1 MSYMLQPNILL
12 LKEGTESN
20 QGKSQIISNINSCM
34 GLVELV
40 RSTLVISVNKNL
52 GSKRNGQNDHR

>member
-1 MSYMLQPNILL
+1 MSYMLQPNIVL

-20 QGKSQIISNINSCM
+20 QGKAQIISNINSCM

-40 RSTLVISVNKNL
+40 KSTLVFFIVKL
-52 GSKRNGQNDHR
+52 GSQRHGQNDHR

>member
-1 MSYMLQPNILL
+1 MLQPNILL

-20 QGKSQIISNINSCM
+20 QGKAQIISNINSCM

-40 RSTLVISVNKNL
+40 RSTLVIFSLKL
-52 GSKRNGQNDHR
+52 GPQRHGQDDHR

>member
-1 MSYMLQPNILL
+1 MSYMLQPNIIL
-12 LKEGTESN
+12 LKEGTEET

-40 RSTLVISVNKNL
+40 RSTLVSFKFKL
-52 GSKRNGQNDHR
+52 GS